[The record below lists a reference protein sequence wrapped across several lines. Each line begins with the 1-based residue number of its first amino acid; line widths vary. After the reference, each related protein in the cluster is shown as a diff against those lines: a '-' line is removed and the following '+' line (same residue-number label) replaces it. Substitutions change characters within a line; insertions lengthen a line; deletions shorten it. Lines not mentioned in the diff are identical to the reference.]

1 MTVSHI
7 NVTGVL
13 TAEEPLHVGD
23 GVQVG
28 VVKGSLPYIPGSVL
42 RGAFGAAILKLMCS
56 RGEPLAD
63 HSGCPEA
70 DDCDYVRLFGDVEGK
85 ASNIFFRY
93 LYPVHLRCGGTYLP
107 APRTLYV
114 CENSQCGEAY
124 DRLYPPAECITCGGR
139 VKPYSG
145 YVCNGCGDMNRTPIK
160 LESFT
165 STAVDRVTGGAAT
178 IPSRGEAAGTL
189 HVTRAIGRGSRF
201 RFELV
206 LSPKVEDLV
215 DDVVSVLTRALP
227 EEDLGGHRSR
237 GYGKVSLGDVEVSRV
252 DVSDVERRAGEI
264 SAGCFSL
271 RAASPL
277 VVDGS
282 IEASAVLEGARRAY
296 SWVFHEGKPGLP
308 GLEAVAI
315 RASRAYVGGWSERLS
330 AEAPRRAAYAPGSVF
345 QYRCAEPSSVL
356 PKALAALEVY
366 PLGGLKPHG
375 CGQLVVEGC
384 REGSAG

>member
-7 NVTGVL
+7 KVTGVL
-13 TAEEPLHVGD
+13 TLEEPMHVGD

-42 RGAFGAAILKLMCS
+42 RGAFGAAYLKLKCS

-63 HSGCPEA
+63 HSGCPEV

-114 CENSQCGEAY
+114 CENSQCGETI
-124 DRLYPPAECITCGGR
+124 DGLYPPMECITCKGR

-145 YVCNGCGDMNRTPIK
+145 YVCNRCGDMNRAPIK
-160 LESFT
+160 VKSFT
-165 STAVDRVTGGAAT
+165 STAVDRVTGGAAMV
-178 IPSRGEAAGTL
+178 PSRGGVSGTL

-201 RFELV
+201 RFELI

-215 DDVVSVLTRALP
+215 EDVVRVLTRALP
-227 EEDLGGHRSR
+227 EEGLGGHRSR
-237 GYGKVSLGDVEVSRV
+237 GYGKVSLSDVEASRV
-252 DVSDVERRAGEI
+252 DASDVERRAEMI

-277 VVDGS
+277 VVDGPL
-282 IEASAVLEGARRAY
+282 EASAVLEGARRAY
-296 SWVFHEGKPGLP
+296 SWVFHEGKPVLP
-308 GLEAVAI
+308 ALEAVAI
-315 RASRAYVGGWSERLS
+315 RASRVYVGGWSERLG
-330 AEAPRRAAYAPGSVF
+330 AEARRRAAYAPGSVF
-345 QYRCAEPSSVL
+345 QYRCSEPSSVL
-356 PKALAALEVY
+356 SKALAALEVY

-375 CGQLVVEGC
+375 CGQLLVEGC